1 MSRRTS
7 VMENLMKVQPS
18 FSAPRSKSFAEW
30 YEKVDEVLDSLQLND
45 YSFGQTIHKLKGL
58 GVPTELANQ
67 WVQDEK
73 VYRQDCAKLYSRW
86 KQDIGISDIV
96 DEC

>member
-45 YSFGQTIHKLKGL
+45 YSFGQTIHGTSKSMGAGRKGIQTRL
-58 GVPTELANQ
+58 CKTV
-67 WVQDEK
+67 
-73 VYRQDCAKLYSRW
+73 
-86 KQDIGISDIV
+86 
-96 DEC
+96 